1 MASHYQVFNNWLFDG
16 RKYSPIPR
24 PKIDENK
31 NVIIPDILKYNSPIT
46 HTYVISLFLRNEY
59 LNSYLDK
66 YFNNLSVRYL
76 SREDI
81 LKFIKKCII
90 DFKIKKRDLVF
101 YKYQKRKILYDRL
114 RDKMPILKNDD
125 ISLLCDIVENSE
137 NKHSIYDSLNLE
149 MPKKIKVKKAKKI
162 KSKKINLQTFLKNY
176 FVLTPM
182 KKRSS

>member
-1 MASHYQVFNNWLFDG
+1 MTSHYQVFKNWLFDG

-24 PKIDENK
+24 PKIDENQ

-46 HTYVISLFLRNEY
+46 QTYLISLFLNNGH

-66 YFNNLSVRYL
+66 HFNNLSLRYL

-81 LKFIKKCII
+81 LIFIKKCVI
-90 DFKIKKRDLVF
+90 DFKIKKNDIVY

-125 ISLLCDIVENSE
+125 ISLLCDIVENS
-137 NKHSIYDSLNLE
+137 NDKKAIYDSLNLE
-149 MPKKIKVKKAKKI
+149 MPKKMKVKKAKKV
-162 KSKKINLQTFLKNY
+162 KSKKITLQDFLKEY
-176 FVLTPM
+176 FVLAPI
-182 KKRSS
+182 KKRST